1 SPPHCH
7 VYSTDTD
14 PNNGEWT
21 KVSKGGRDKGIGGR
35 PVTESEYHDLS
46 AMMNNTNLYE
56 MGVSDHALFCLE
68 SVGVATSEDKGKSI
82 FLSDKTFKV
91 FVVSDALAFF
101 CSMTSLLMFLSAIN
115 GRYAEGDFILTLYLD
130 CF

>member
-1 SPPHCH
+1 MNQPQISLIPCAS
-7 VYSTDTD
+7 VEERNLLADAAKIVEK
-14 PNNGEWT
+14 N
-21 KVSKGGRDKGIGGR
+21 SKPEMCGGSIKWGTRLKLR
-35 PVTESEYHDLS
+35 
-46 AMMNNTNLYE
+46 
-56 MGVSDHALFCLE
+56 
-68 SVGVATSEDKGKSI
+68 VATSEDKGKSI

-101 CSMTSLLMFLSAIN
+101 FSMTSLLMFLSAIN